1 MDAADPPR
9 SQAARPYVTYWHWLW
24 EAYITGLCVAAIVAV
39 VLLNERV
46 PGNVPVA
53 TAALA
58 AIVALE
64 LVFGRRLI
72 RVPEFDWATVLFV
85 AVVILLWMVAVWASP
100 CAVAAVPALYPLI
113 FSTMPLAPALVVTTA
128 VNVTPLTLMLLTK
141 GIHAPYLALGV
152 AITLIGVIAA
162 PVIGTVIITA
172 NRQHRELAV
181 LVRELEATR
190 AETARLSRQSGAA
203 AERERLALEIHDTLA
218 QGFTSI
224 VALAQ
229 AVEAELDTDPMAAS
243 RHVELIR
250 ATARENLAEAR
261 VMVADL
267 APAALDD
274 SSLPAAIRRL
284 ADRLAAETGIAV
296 SAHIGGD
303 LPAIGMASDVVLL
316 RAAQEAL
323 ANVRKHSQ
331 ATTVRVELAANG
343 RGVAFS
349 VADNGVGL
357 TDDHSEGFGFRGMKA
372 RVAQVG
378 GTMSVS
384 PTPGG
389 GLTVAV
395 EVPT

>member
-1 MDAADPPR
+1 MNAAGPPR
-9 SQAARPYVTYWHWLW
+9 SQAAGPSASDWHWLW
-24 EAYITGLCVAAIVAV
+24 EAYIAGLCLAAIVAV
-39 VLLNERV
+39 VLLKDRV
-46 PGNVPVA
+46 PGNMPVA
-53 TAALA
+53 VAALV
-58 AIVALE
+58 AIVACVLI
-64 LVFGRRLI
+64 FGRRII
-72 RVPEFDWATVLFV
+72 RAPEFDWRTTTFVATVVGLWVV
-85 AVVILLWMVAVWASP
+85 ALWASP
-100 CAVAAVPALYPLI
+100 IAVAAIPALYPLL
-113 FSTMPLAPALVVTTA
+113 FSTLPLTPALLVTTA
-128 VNVTPLTLMLLTK
+128 VNVTPLTLTLLTK
-141 GIHAPYLALGV
+141 GIHAPDLALGV

-162 PVIGTVIITA
+162 PVIGTVIMTA
-172 NRQHRELAV
+172 IRQRKELAI
-181 LVRELEATR
+181 LVGELEATR

-229 AVEAELDTDPMAAS
+229 AVEAELDTDPVAAS

-261 VMVADL
+261 VMVTDL

-284 ADRLAAETGIAV
+284 GDRLSAETGITV
-296 SAHIGGD
+296 TVNTGRE
-303 LPAIGMASDVVLL
+303 LPALGMASDVVLL

-331 ATTVRVELAANG
+331 ANTVRVELSAAE
-343 RGVAFS
+343 RGVLFS

-357 TDDHSEGFGFRGMKA
+357 ADDHAEGFGLRGMKA

-389 GLTVAV
+389 GVTVEV

>member
-9 SQAARPYVTYWHWLW
+9 SQAPPPNANDWHWLW
-24 EAYITGLCVAAIVAV
+24 EAYIAGLCVAAIVAI
-39 VLLNERV
+39 VLLNDRV
-46 PGNVPVA
+46 PGNVPLA
-53 TAALA
+53 IAALTA
-58 AIVALE
+58 VVACVLA
-64 LVFGRRLI
+64 FGRRII
-72 RVPEFDWATVLFV
+72 RAREFDWRTSVFVATVVGLW
-85 AVVILLWMVAVWASP
+85 VIAVWASP
-100 CAVAAVPALYPLI
+100 CAVAAIPALYPLL
-113 FSTMPLAPALVVTTA
+113 FSTLPLAPALVVTTV
-128 VNVTPLTLMLLTK
+128 VNVTPLTLMVLTK
-141 GIHAPYLALGV
+141 GIRAPYLALGV

-162 PVIGTVIITA
+162 PVIGTVIMTA
-172 NRQHRELAV
+172 IRQRKEMAI

-203 AERERLALEIHDTLA
+203 AERQRLALEIHDTLA

-229 AVEAELDTDPMAAS
+229 AVEAELDTDPVAAG

-274 SSLPAAIRRL
+274 SSLPAAVRRL
-284 ADRLAAETGIAV
+284 ADRLSAERGIAV
-296 SAHIGGD
+296 TVHIGGE
-303 LPAIGMASDVVLL
+303 LPALGMASDVVLL

-331 ATTVRVELAANG
+331 ASTVRVELSAAE
-343 RGVAFS
+343 RGVRFS
-349 VADNGVGL
+349 VADDGVSL
-357 TDDHSEGFGFRGMKA
+357 ANDHAEGFGLRGMKA

-384 PTPGG
+384 QTPGG
-389 GLTVAV
+389 GVTVGV

>member
-1 MDAADPPR
+1 
-9 SQAARPYVTYWHWLW
+9 VTYWHWLW

-39 VLLNERV
+39 VLLNEHV

-53 TAALA
+53 VTALA
-58 AIVALE
+58 AIVVLE
-64 LVFGRRLI
+64 LVFGRRLT
-72 RVPEFDWATVLFV
+72 RVPEFDWSTVLFV
-85 AVVILLWMVAVWASP
+85 AVVILLWVVAVWASP
-100 CAVAAVPALYPLI
+100 FAVAAVPALYPLV
-113 FSTMPLAPALVVTTA
+113 FSTLPLTPALVLTTA
-128 VNVTPLTLMLLTK
+128 VNLTPLTISLLTK
-141 GIHAPYLALGV
+141 GTHAPYLGLGI

-181 LVRELEATR
+181 LVRQLEATR

-203 AERERLALEIHDTLA
+203 AERQRLALEIHDTLA

-229 AVEAELDTDPMAAS
+229 AAEAELDTDPDAAG

-284 ADRLAAETGIAV
+284 ADRLSAETGIAV
-296 SAHIGGD
+296 TVHTGRE
-303 LPAIGMASDVVLL
+303 LPALGMASDVVLL

-331 ATTVRVELAANG
+331 ASTVRVELSAAG
-343 RGVAFS
+343 RGVRFS
-349 VADNGVGL
+349 LADNGVGFA
-357 TDDHSEGFGFRGMKA
+357 DDHAEGFGLRGMKA

-389 GLTVAV
+389 GVTVDV

>member
-1 MDAADPPR
+1 
-9 SQAARPYVTYWHWLW
+9 VTYWHWLW

-53 TAALA
+53 TTALA
-58 AIVALE
+58 AIAALE
-64 LVFGRRLI
+64 LAFGRRLT
-72 RVPEFDWATVLFV
+72 RVPEFDWSTVLFV
-85 AVVILLWMVAVWASP
+85 AVVILLWVVAVWASP
-100 CAVAAVPALYPLI
+100 FAVAAVPALYPLV
-113 FSTMPLAPALVVTTA
+113 FSTLPLTPALVVTTA
-128 VNVTPLTLMLLTK
+128 VNVAPLTLALLTK
-141 GIHAPYLALGV
+141 GTHAPYLGLGT

-181 LVRELEATR
+181 LVGELEATR
-190 AETARLSRQSGAA
+190 TESARLSRQSGAA
-203 AERERLALEIHDTLA
+203 AERQRLALEIHDTLA

-229 AVEAELDTDPMAAS
+229 AVEAELDTDPVAAG

-261 VMVADL
+261 VMVANL

-284 ADRLAAETGIAV
+284 ADRLSAETGIAV
-296 SAHIGGD
+296 TAHTD
-303 LPAIGMASDVVLL
+303 RELPALGMASDVVLL

-331 ATTVRVELAANG
+331 ASAVRVELSAAG
-343 RGVAFS
+343 RGVRFS
-349 VADNGVGL
+349 LADNGVGL
-357 TDDHSEGFGFRGMKA
+357 ADDHAEGFGLRGMKA

-384 PTPGG
+384 STPGG
-389 GLTVAV
+389 GVTVDV
-395 EVPT
+395 EVPA

>member
-9 SQAARPYVTYWHWLW
+9 SQALPPNVTYWHWLW
-24 EAYITGLCVAAIVAV
+24 EAYIAGLCVAGIVAV
-39 VLLNERV
+39 VLLNDRI
-46 PGNVPVA
+46 PGHVPVA
-53 TAALA
+53 IAALV
-58 AIVALE
+58 AIVALV
-64 LVFGRRLI
+64 LAFGRRLI
-72 RVPEFDWATVLFV
+72 RVPEFDWPTVLFV
-85 AVVILLWMVAVWASP
+85 GVVILLWVVAVWASP
-100 CAVAAVPALYPLI
+100 FAVAAVPALYPLV
-113 FSTMPLAPALVVTTA
+113 FSTLPLAPALVVTTL
-128 VNVTPLTLMLLTK
+128 VNVTPLTLMLLAK
-141 GIHAPYLALGV
+141 GTHAPYLGLGIAV
-152 AITLIGVIAA
+152 TLIGVIAA
-162 PVIGTVIITA
+162 PVIGTVIMTA

-203 AERERLALEIHDTLA
+203 AERQRLALEIHDTLA

-229 AVEAELDTDPMAAS
+229 AVEAELDTDPVAAS

-284 ADRLAAETGIAV
+284 ADRLSAETGIAV
-296 SAHIGGD
+296 TVDVGRE
-303 LPAIGMASDVVLL
+303 LPALGMASDVVLL
-316 RAAQEAL
+316 RAAQEGF

-331 ATTVRVELAANG
+331 ASAVRVGLSAAE
-343 RGVAFS
+343 RGVRFS
-349 VADNGVGL
+349 LADNGVGL
-357 TDDHSEGFGFRGMKA
+357 AEDHVEGFGLRGMKA

-389 GLTVAV
+389 GVTVEV

>member
-1 MDAADPPR
+1 MDAADPLR
-9 SQAARPYVTYWHWLW
+9 SQAPPPNASDWHWLW
-24 EAYITGLCVAAIVAV
+24 EVYIAGLCLAAIAAV
-39 VLLNERV
+39 VLLNDHV

-53 TAALA
+53 VAALA
-58 AIVALE
+58 GIVACVLAMGRRIIRAPE
-64 LVFGRRLI
+64 FNWGTLVF
-72 RVPEFDWATVLFV
+72 VATVLGLW
-85 AVVILLWMVAVWASP
+85 VIALWASP
-100 CAVAAVPALYPLI
+100 IAVAAVPALYPLV
-113 FSTMPLAPALVVTTA
+113 FSTLPLTPALVVTTA
-128 VNVTPLTLMLLTK
+128 VNVTPLTLTLLTQ
-141 GIHAPYLALGV
+141 GTRAPYLPLAV
-152 AITLIGVIAA
+152 AITLIGVIAS
-162 PVIGTVIITA
+162 PVIGTVIMTSI
-172 NRQHRELAV
+172 RQRKKLAI
-181 LVRELEATR
+181 LVGELEATR
-190 AETARLSRQSGAA
+190 AESARLSRQSGAA

-229 AVEAELDTDPMAAS
+229 AVEAEMDTDPAAAS

-261 VMVADL
+261 VMVTDL

-296 SAHIGGD
+296 AVDTGRE
-303 LPAIGMASDVVLL
+303 LPALGMAADVVLL
-316 RAAQEAL
+316 RAAQEAI
-323 ANVRKHSQ
+323 ANVRK
-331 ATTVRVELAANG
+331 VRVELSATEHG
-343 RGVAFS
+343 IRFS

-357 TDDHSEGFGFRGMKA
+357 TDDHAEGFGLRGMRA

-389 GLTVAV
+389 GVTVEV

>member
-1 MDAADPPR
+1 MDAADAPR
-9 SQAARPYVTYWHWLW
+9 SQVPEPGARDWHWLW
-24 EAYITGLCVAAIVAV
+24 EIYVAGLCLAAIAAV
-39 VLLNERV
+39 VLLNDRF

-53 TAALA
+53 IAALMG
-58 AIVALE
+58 IVACVLI
-64 LVFGRRLI
+64 FGRGII
-72 RVPEFDWATVLFV
+72 RKYEIDWRTVVFVATVVGLW
-85 AVVILLWMVAVWASP
+85 VIAFWASP
-100 CAVAAVPALYPLI
+100 IAVAAVPALYPLV
-113 FSTMPLAPALVVTTA
+113 FSTLPLLPALVVTTA
-128 VNVTPLTLMLLTK
+128 VNVTPLTMTLLTK
-141 GIHAPYLALGV
+141 GTHAPYLALGL
-152 AITLIGVIAA
+152 AITLVGVIAS
-162 PVIGTVIITA
+162 PVIGTVIMTSI
-172 NRQHRELAV
+172 RQREKLAA
-181 LVRELEATR
+181 LVEELEATR

-203 AERERLALEIHDTLA
+203 AERERLAMEIHDTLA

-229 AVEAELDTDPMAAS
+229 AVEAELDTDPVAAS

-274 SSLPAAIRRL
+274 SSLPAAIGRL
-284 ADRLAAETGIAV
+284 ADRLSAETGITV
-296 SAHIGGD
+296 TVDTGRE
-303 LPAIGMASDVVLL
+303 LPALGMASDVVLL

-331 ATTVRVELAANG
+331 ASEVHVELSAAG
-343 RGVAFS
+343 RRVRFS
-349 VADNGVGL
+349 VADNGVGFAE
-357 TDDHSEGFGFRGMKA
+357 DHAEGFGLRGMKA

-389 GLTVAV
+389 GVTVEV